1 MTRVESTDIVKLM
14 HTRWKN
20 KQSAGFT
27 IVELLIVIVIIAI
40 LAAITIVAFNGV
52 QNRAEN
58 SKTITAVN
66 AYKKA
71 LHQYGLENGSY
82 PTTGAFC
89 LGDQY
94 DVLNGV
100 AGCRYSTSMI
110 ANTAGAAARDLLK
123 PYVGNTLP
131 MPSKK
136 VMYNAA
142 GSIGYVGIYFYGT
155 SYGYTLNGEKVVALW
170 YTIQDTTCPVGP
182 VYANTGAPAYTGSP
196 VTRTSGIGSDSSIC
210 MILMPDTSRF

>member
-1 MTRVESTDIVKLM
+1 MQA
-14 HTRWKN
+14 RWGS
-20 KQSAGFT
+20 KQQTGFT

-58 SKTITAVN
+58 AKTVSAVN

-71 LHQYGLENGSY
+71 LHQYAIENGSY

-94 DVLNGV
+94 DILNGV
-100 AGCRYSTSMI
+100 AGCRYSTSVI
-110 ANTAGAAARDLLK
+110 ANTAGAASRNLLK

-131 MPSKK
+131 MPSTK
-136 VMYNAA
+136 VMTNSS
-142 GSIGYVGIYFYGT
+142 GTGFVGIYFYGT

-170 YTIQDTTCPVGP
+170 YTIEDTTCPVGP
-182 VYANTGAPAYTGSP
+182 VYANVGAPAYTGSP
-196 VTRTSGIGSDSSIC
+196 VTRTTAVNSDSSIC
-210 MILMPDTSRF
+210 MMLLPDTSRF